1 MYCPRFGTKKGHGKD
16 EHGNNDKFRN
26 FILITKGTD
35 FESLEKLS
43 SSLPDVNY
51 INTVESAKKSLADQR
66 VSASKLLLVAYALIG
81 LLILSRY
88 RQLSSL
94 NIVLVPLCA
103 TAALIVLLNLF
114 GVSFNLFHVMALFLV
129 LGLGMDYGIFAYELQ
144 DGNVTQQAIF
154 ISAITSLLS
163 FGLLGLSSIPV
174 AQSFGTILFI
184 GNSFNLIASLIY
196 ADFLVK
202 NKQRRPLHER

>member
-1 MYCPRFGTKKGHGKD
+1 LK
-16 EHGNNDKFRN
+16 
-26 FILITKGTD
+26 
-35 FESLEKLS
+35 
-43 SSLPDVNY
+43 
-51 INTVESAKKSLADQR
+51 
-66 VSASKLLLVAYALIG
+66 
-81 LLILSRY
+81 
-88 RQLSSL
+88 
-94 NIVLVPLCA
+94 IVLVPLCA
-103 TAALIVLLNLF
+103 TAALIVLLSLL

-144 DGNVTQQAIF
+144 DGSVTQQAIF

-196 ADFLVK
+196 ADFLAK
-202 NKQRRPLHER
+202 SKSEN